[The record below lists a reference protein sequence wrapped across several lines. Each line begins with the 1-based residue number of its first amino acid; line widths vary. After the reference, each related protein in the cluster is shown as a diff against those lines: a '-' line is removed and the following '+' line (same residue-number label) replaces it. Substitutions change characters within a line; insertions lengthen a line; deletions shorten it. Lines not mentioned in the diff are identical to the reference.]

1 MKKNILFI
9 ITLVSIIILSFYG
22 CVKYYT
28 KEATKAKT
36 FCESL
41 IPHLEEFKQKHG
53 YYPSKINTNW
63 FKGQKLPQL
72 IRPEDFYIYVTSNRY
87 ELHYKNPAI
96 YYDNVFGY
104 DSEQKI
110 WYQFDEN

>member
-72 IRPEDFYIYVTSNRY
+72 IHLDDFYSRINSNLYFLIYR
-87 ELHYKNPAI
+87 NPI
-96 YYDNVFGY
+96 IFQDNVFAY
-104 DSEQKI
+104 ESYRKI
-110 WYQFDEN
+110 WLQYDEN